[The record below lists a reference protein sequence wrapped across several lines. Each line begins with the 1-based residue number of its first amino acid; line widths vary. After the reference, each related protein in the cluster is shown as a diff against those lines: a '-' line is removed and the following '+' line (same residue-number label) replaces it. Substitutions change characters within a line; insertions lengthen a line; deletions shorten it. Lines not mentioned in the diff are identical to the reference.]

1 MLTLVDFSA
10 TPHRKLSSYHILLI
24 IFPAYCTFK
33 IPLWYFLG
41 YIESIKA
48 QTLKISLLTITLY
61 IFIHLNLYH
70 LWSQDRRH
78 SCYIMILTT
87 TYSRASFCLCSS
99 QFISQKVA
107 PTSPWPPHIHPPTSF
122 PNSAELLH
130 YPPLAGVS
138 LQAGPALPPM
148 TGKPGSDRLV
158 QVSGTARTDG
168 RGQRRTNNK
177 GALLFSSSGWLG
189 SPVLHEQDKPPPH
202 QHHQH
207 HLPSSLRTPA
217 SRAMWPPQAGD
228 LR

>member
-1 MLTLVDFSA
+1 MLTLVDSSA
-10 TPHRKLSSYHILLI
+10 IPRRKLSSNHILLI

-33 IPLWYFLG
+33 IPFFRLYRINKSSHTENKSPHDHFVHF
-41 YIESIKA
+41 YPSESVSPLKPG
-48 QTLKISLLTITLY
+48 QSTLV
-61 IFIHLNLYH
+61 LYH
-70 LWSQDRRH
+70 DINNNIQSSPSVSVALS
-78 SCYIMILTT
+78 
-87 TYSRASFCLCSS
+87 SFPRKWPQLHPDP
-99 QFISQKVA
+99 
-107 PTSPWPPHIHPPTSF
+107 PTSTHPPTSF

-217 SRAMWPPQAGD
+217 SRAM
-228 LR
+228 